1 MGIMYQRL
9 VPATLIIS
17 IDVIRAQLLSL
28 DGVITGLITGL
39 SFVILKE
46 KVAAT
51 FIFSKT
57 LNQIKP

>member
-1 MGIMYQRL
+1 MGILYQRL

-39 SFVILKE
+39 SFVILRE

-51 FIFSKT
+51 FIFLKT